1 MVMATAEGHVD
12 ALVIFGALLPSDDAW
27 HNPAA

>member
-1 MVMATAEGHVD
+1 MAMATAEEQVG
-12 ALVIFGALLPSDDAW
+12 APVIPGAPLPSDDAW